1 MGFETQMSSESEV
14 PVNKN
19 LKIISMSASKISER
33 ISDEQENSPRPYVPK
48 KFGNFDEEVNQK
60 AEEL

>member
-19 LKIISMSASKISER
+19 LKIVSMSASKISER
-33 ISDEQENSPRPYVPK
+33 ISDELDDTSPKPYASK
-48 KFGNFDEEVNQK
+48 KFGTFDDEVN
-60 AEEL
+60 